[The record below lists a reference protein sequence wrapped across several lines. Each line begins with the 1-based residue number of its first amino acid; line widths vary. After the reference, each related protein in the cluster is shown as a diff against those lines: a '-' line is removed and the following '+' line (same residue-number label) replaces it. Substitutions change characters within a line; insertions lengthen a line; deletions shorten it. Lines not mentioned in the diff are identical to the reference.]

1 MLVSTHL
8 PRQEIKVEDAVRVLV
23 TQLIEDDDAYN
34 TLASKYLVDGKPS
47 GVLSM
52 NEMDESQIIEIN
64 AFAVAYAQRDFEG
77 KDLLGILVVEDDKE
91 ELRSLED

>member
-1 MLVSTHL
+1 M
-8 PRQEIKVEDAVRVLV
+8 EDAVRVLV

-64 AFAVAYAQRDFEG
+64 AFAVAYAQRDNEG
-77 KDLLGILVVEDDKE
+77 KDLLGILVVEDNKE
-91 ELRSLED
+91 ELRSLEEEEDA